1 MSREFTEREAAEYN
15 AAYEEGVRL
24 IEREIIM
31 HGGGPHGSPGWLAQ
45 RKLKKAI
52 DFFEEALRINSE
64 AWQAMWLLGKIHQR
78 LGNDQL
84 ELSWFR
90 RAQRLAPTEP
100 DVCREAG
107 RAAMNAGRAEEA
119 IGFCR
124 SAIEASPDDPGL
136 KANLALA
143 LVLAGKHD
151 EAQNAA
157 REVATAN
164 PQDEVSRLVLQV
176 IGDIRAGKLPQPRT
190 LRELEARL

>member
-1 MSREFTEREAAEYN
+1 MGHEFTEREATEYN

-24 IEREIIM
+24 IEKEIYV
-31 HGGGPHGSPGWLAQ
+31 HEARPDGPPGWFAQ

-52 DFFEEALRINSE
+52 DCFEQALRINPE
-64 AWQAMWLLGKIHQR
+64 AWQAMWCLGKIHQR

-90 RAQRLAPTEP
+90 RAHRLAPTEP
-100 DVCREAG
+100 DVCREAAH
-107 RAAMNAGRAEEA
+107 AAMNVGRAEEG

-151 EAQNAA
+151 EAQTAA
-157 REVATAN
+157 REAATAN
-164 PQDEVSRLVLQV
+164 PQDQVSRQVLEV
-176 IGDIRAGKLPQPRT
+176 IRDIRAGKRPQPRT
-190 LRELEARL
+190 LKEMKEWL